1 MDVSLKDRYAS
12 DVFGLTY
19 REFIEAKTTHYKWR
33 LIVPEAV
40 ENLRRAHAEQWS
52 LEKLA
57 DYLNSS
63 VEEARQSLGRYIMSE
78 RVNQGQTAAERIA
91 LLFQEWMTRWES
103 DPRERKLLARDL
115 SRLLS
120 SQLDVA
126 ARSGENLESIVHGL
140 EKTGLPD
147 PAAEGTGKASWG
159 PGWKD

>member
-1 MDVSLKDRYAS
+1 MNFSLEDRYAS

-19 REFIEAKTTHYKWR
+19 REFVEAKAAHYKWR
-33 LIVPEAV
+33 LVAPEAV

-63 VEEARQSLGRYIMSE
+63 VEEARQSLRRYIMSE
-78 RVNQGQTAAERIA
+78 QVNQGQTSAERIA
-91 LLFQEWMTRWES
+91 LLFQEWTARWES

-126 ARSGENLESIVHGL
+126 ARAGENLEDIVRGL
-140 EKTGLPD
+140 EN
-147 PAAEGTGKASWG
+147 TGKADKEGREGAAAWG